1 MTNKSTKRALI
12 SSVLALVLCFT
23 MLLGTT
29 FAWFTD
35 SATSK
40 GNLIQTGNLDVELY
54 QYDDAGTLAKITN
67 TSAPSFFTA
76 SRTASTYLF
85 PVTTEASSTLQT

>member
-1 MTNKSTKRALI
+1 MTKKSTKRALI

-40 GNLIQTGNLDVELY
+40 GNTIKTGKLDIQLKLW
-54 QYDDAGTLAKITN
+54 
-67 TSAPSFFTA
+67 TSQLTP
-76 SRTASTYLF
+76 
-85 PVTTEASSTLQT
+85 